1 MTKNKGFTLIEVM
14 IVVVIIG
21 ILASIAY
28 PSYQEY
34 VRRANRAEGQAFL
47 QDLAARQERYF
58 SQNNSYVTDV
68 TKLGV
73 TTGSETGKYTV
84 TATAPAGS
92 GGYLLTA
99 TPNFDDPKC
108 GKLSLNALGAKTAEK
123 GSISDCWR

>member
-1 MTKNKGFTLIEVM
+1 MKHISKGFTLIEVM

-34 VRRANRAEGQAFL
+34 VRRTNRAEGQAFL

-58 SQNNSYVTDV
+58 SQNNIYTTDPS
-68 TKLGV
+68 KLGSG
-73 TTGSETGKYTV
+73 TGSETGRYTV
-84 TATAPAGS
+84 TITAPAGS

-99 TPNFDDPKC
+99 APSFSDTKC
-108 GKLSLNALGAKTAEK
+108 GNLTLNALGEK
-123 GSISDCWR
+123 GAGATDCWR